1 MNNLI
6 ILSKEEL
13 EKDIHHFET
22 VFEKDELFEV
32 EKITELKNVFV
43 LVVQFCDTERAY
55 DLIQRLQNS
64 AKEFIT
70 FELSTGEKVQLVG
83 VEEHHD
89 FMDEMLEKTST
100 YAEWEDQYEN
110 DSLFDD
116 LTRQS
121 DFDWEEEEEEK
132 EEHPSKKS
140 CRLDIRNWFKK
151 WFG

>member
-6 ILSKEEL
+6 ILSKEGL

-121 DFDWEEEEEEK
+121 DFDWEEEEEK